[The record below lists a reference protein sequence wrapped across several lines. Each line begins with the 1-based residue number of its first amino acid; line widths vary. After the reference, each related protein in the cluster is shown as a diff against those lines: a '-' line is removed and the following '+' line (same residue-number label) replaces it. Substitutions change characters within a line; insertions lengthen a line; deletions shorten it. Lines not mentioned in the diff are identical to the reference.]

1 LDAASYCVGSKG
13 LRIGAE
19 IGNIRR
25 TRMQAEQIAQA
36 LGNAKK
42 VGNGWLASCPV
53 SSHGQGNG
61 DRNPSLSV
69 TEGEDGKPLFFCHG
83 GCDQETV
90 FHAVKDYGLLP
101 DLPNP
106 TDFLTQLKP
115 LPKQEPV
122 LEQEW
127 HYTDEDGVTQHV
139 KQRYK
144 TADSKGKSYKQYRVD
159 ENGRR
164 HASMTG
170 ANIVPYQ
177 LPEIEFARKTGRTV
191 FLCEGEKAAD
201 AIRSIGAYATCTHN
215 GASNFPEDVVKYFV
229 GLTVAVVPDNDV
241 VGWEYA
247 RKAVKALKTV
257 TKSIRVVDLG
267 LEEIKE
273 DAYEFVHKYGKV
285 KEDLVEITKAT
296 PSIQNE
302 TDVTTPA
309 RLLGVAETQESQE
322 LELPQ
327 QPLQREGFKLEAWD
341 DIEDEP
347 VEWLIQG
354 VIPQRSFVALYAPP
368 ASFKSFVALDIAE
381 CIATGRQFL
390 GHEIAKQGAVLY
402 IAGEGHGGIGTRIK
416 ALKTHHNTPKG
427 APVYFL
433 RRQVNLRSSQT
444 DLKDLVNAIDELKA
458 IHEIEFKMIIIDTL
472 ARAFGGGNEN
482 ASEDMGAFITA
493 AGAIQGKYECSL
505 LVVHHA
511 GKDATK
517 GLRGHSSLL
526 GAVDTELEIIRIEG
540 AQPPK
545 GILHISKQKDG
556 EDGQRIGFKMVE
568 VTTGSS
574 GVIDFEGTS
583 SLAVE
588 ADEEM
593 DTDRPNQATPP
604 NRTGAGMNQ
613 RLALSCLHDAIKKY
627 GEMQVVDGMRNKCIK
642 IDQWRDEFKKRMGS
656 DVMPDTLKKAWYRVK
671 ADLADSQKVIIYGDL
686 CWAVYADDDDAKS
699 SNSVVVQI
707 KK

>member
-1 LDAASYCVGSKG
+1 
-13 LRIGAE
+13 
-19 IGNIRR
+19 
-25 TRMQAEQIAQA
+25 MQAEQIAQA

-42 VGNGWLASCPV
+42 VNGQWMASCPV

-61 DRNPSLSV
+61 DRNPSLCVSE
-69 TEGEDGKPLFFCHG
+69 TDEGKPLFKCFS
-83 GCDQETV
+83 GCSQDEV
-90 FHAVKDYGLLP
+90 FHAIKNYGLLK
-101 DLPNP
+101 DLHNP
-106 TDFLTQLKP
+106 TDFLTQIKP
-115 LPKQEPV
+115 LPKHEPV

-127 HYTDEDGVTQHV
+127 HYTDEAGVVQHI

-144 TADSKGKSYKQYRVD
+144 TFDAKGKTYKQYRVD

-170 ANIVPYQ
+170 ANIVPYN
-177 LPEIEFARKTGRTV
+177 LPEVDFARKTGRTV

-201 AIRSIGAYATCTHN
+201 ALKSLGVVATCTHN
-215 GASNFPEDVVKYFV
+215 GASSFPEDVVKHLV
-229 GLTVAVVPDNDV
+229 GLTIAIVPDNDT

-247 RKAVKALKTV
+247 RKAVASLKSV
-257 TKSIRVVDLG
+257 TKSIRVVDLQ
-267 LEEIKE
+267 LKEIKE
-273 DAYEFVHKYGKV
+273 DAYEFVYKYGGDKDRLV
-285 KEDLVEITKAT
+285 DLTKAT
-296 PSIQNE
+296 QAVTSE
-302 TDVTTPA
+302 MDVTTPA
-309 RLLGVAETQESQE
+309 RLLGVAETQETQE

-327 QPLQREGFKLEAWD
+327 VPLQREGFKLEAWD

-381 CIATGRQFL
+381 CIATGRPFL
-390 GHEIAKQGAVLY
+390 GHEISKQGAVLY

-444 DLKDLVNAIDELKA
+444 DLKDLVAAIDDLKA
-458 IHEIEFKMIIIDTL
+458 IHDINFEMIIIDTL

-556 EDGQRIGFKMVE
+556 EDGQRIGFKMIE
-568 VTTGSS
+568 VSS
-574 GVIDFEGTS
+574 SNLNIANSKETS

-588 ADEEM
+588 PDKEL
-593 DTDRPNQATPP
+593 DTSVKQKVKQNPPDATG
-604 NRTGAGMNQ
+604 NGRNQ
-613 RLALSCLHDAIKKY
+613 RLAMECLQEVVAEKGFMRDSIKCVGLGYWEERFRQKK
-627 GEMQVVDGMRNKCIK
+627 GTSIAKKSVD
-642 IDQWRDEFKKRMGS
+642 
-656 DVMPDTLKKAWYRVK
+656 KAWKEVQE
-671 ADLADSQKVIIYGDL
+671 DLVDYKKVVINRDI
-686 CWAVYADDDDAKS
+686 CWIVYEDKNATEFEKEEEYYDA
-699 SNSVVVQI
+699 
-707 KK
+707 

>member
-1 LDAASYCVGSKG
+1 
-13 LRIGAE
+13 
-19 IGNIRR
+19 
-25 TRMQAEQIAQA
+25 MQAEQIAQA

-42 VGNGWLASCPV
+42 VNGQWMASCPV

-61 DRNPSLSV
+61 DRNPSLCVSE
-69 TEGEDGKPLFFCHG
+69 TDEGKPLFKCFS
-83 GCDQETV
+83 GCSQESV
-90 FHAVKDYGLLP
+90 FNAVKDYGLLP

-106 TDFLTQLKP
+106 TDFLTQIKP
-115 LPKQEPV
+115 LPKQQEPV

-127 HYTDEDGVTQHV
+127 HYTDEDGVVQHI

-144 TADSKGKSYKQYRVD
+144 TFDSKGKTYKQYRVD

-170 ANIVPYQ
+170 ANIVPYN
-177 LPEIEFARKTGRTV
+177 LPEVDFARKTGRTV

-201 AIRSIGAYATCTHN
+201 ALKSLGVVATCTHN
-215 GASNFPEDVVKYFV
+215 GASNFPEDVVKHLV
-229 GLTVAVVPDNDV
+229 GLTIAIVPDNDT

-247 RKAVKALKTV
+247 RKAVAALKSV
-257 TKSIRVVDLG
+257 TKSIRVVDLQ
-267 LEEIKE
+267 LNEIKE
-273 DAYEFVHKYGKV
+273 DAYEFVHKYHGDKDRLV
-285 KEDLVEITKAT
+285 DLTKAT
-296 PSIQNE
+296 QAVISE
-302 TDVTTPA
+302 LDVTTPA
-309 RLLGVAETQESQE
+309 RLFGVAETPVSQE
-322 LELPQ
+322 LELPAVT
-327 QPLQREGFKLEAWD
+327 PVREGFKLEAWD

-347 VEWLIQG
+347 VEWLVQG

-381 CIATGRQFL
+381 CIATGRAFL
-390 GHEIAKQGAVLY
+390 GNQISKQGAVLY

-416 ALKTHHNTPKG
+416 ALKIHHGTPEG
-427 APVYFL
+427 TPVYFL

-444 DLKDLVNAIDELKA
+444 DLKDLVQAIDDLKA
-458 IHEIEFKMIIIDTL
+458 IHEIHFEMIIIDTL

-556 EDGQRIGFKMVE
+556 EDGQRIGFRMVE

-574 GVIDFEGTS
+574 GVIDFEGAS

-588 ADEEM
+588 LDGEM
-593 DTDRPNQATPP
+593 DTDRPNQAIPP

-613 RLALSCLHDAIKKY
+613 RLALSCLHDAIKKF

-656 DVMPDTLKKAWYRVK
+656 DVMPATLNKAWYRVK
-671 ADLADSQKVIIYGDL
+671 ADLADLQKVIIYGEL
-686 CWAVYADDDDAKS
+686 CWAVYADDDGAKS

>member
-1 LDAASYCVGSKG
+1 
-13 LRIGAE
+13 
-19 IGNIRR
+19 
-25 TRMQAEQIAQA
+25 MQAEQIAQA

-42 VGNGWLASCPV
+42 VNGQWMASCPV

-61 DRNPSLSV
+61 DRNPSLCVSE
-69 TEGEDGKPLFFCHG
+69 TDEGKPLFKCFS
-83 GCDQETV
+83 GCSQEEV
-90 FHAVKDYGLLP
+90 FNAIKHYGLLP

-115 LPKQEPV
+115 IQKQEPV

-127 HYTDEDGVTQHV
+127 HYTDEDGVVQHI

-144 TADSKGKSYKQYRVD
+144 TFDLKGKTYKQFRVD

-170 ANIVPYQ
+170 ANIVPYN
-177 LPEIEFARKTGRTV
+177 LPEVDFARKTGRTV

-201 AIRSIGAYATCTHN
+201 ALKTIGVVATCTHN
-215 GASNFPEDVVKYFV
+215 GASSFPEDVVKHLV
-229 GLTVAVVPDNDV
+229 GLTIAIVPDNDT

-247 RKAVKALKTV
+247 RKAVAALKSV

-273 DAYEFVHKYGKV
+273 DAYEFVYKYGGDKDRLV
-285 KEDLVEITKAT
+285 DLTKAT
-296 PSIQNE
+296 QAVTSE
-302 TDVTTPA
+302 LDVTTPA
-309 RLLGVAETQESQE
+309 RLIGVAETPVTEE

-327 QPLQREGFKLEAWD
+327 APPVREGFKLEAWD

-347 VEWLIQG
+347 VEWLVQG
-354 VIPQRSFVALYAPP
+354 VIPQKSFVALYAPP
-368 ASFKSFVALDIAE
+368 ASFKSFIALDIAE
-381 CIATGRQFL
+381 CIATGRAFL
-390 GHEIAKQGAVLY
+390 GNQIAKQGAVLY
-402 IAGEGHGGIGTRIK
+402 IAGEGHGGIGSRIK
-416 ALKTHHNTPKG
+416 ALKIHHGTPEG
-427 APVYFL
+427 TPVYFL

-444 DLKDLVNAIDELKA
+444 DLKDLVQAIDDLKA
-458 IHEIEFKMIIIDTL
+458 IHEINFELIIIDTL

-493 AGAIQGKYECSL
+493 AGAIQGRYECGL

-556 EDGQRIGFKMVE
+556 EDGQHIGFRMVE
-568 VTTGSS
+568 VTIGSS
-574 GVIDFEGTS
+574 GIVDFEGAS

-588 ADEEM
+588 AD
-593 DTDRPNQATPP
+593 DQAINDRKESMKPPDKKGKGTNQKT
-604 NRTGAGMNQ
+604 
-613 RLALSCLHDAIKKY
+613 ALTSLHEAIAKF
-627 GEMQVVDGMRNKCIK
+627 GEMQTINGMRNKCIK
-642 IDQWRDEFKKRMGS
+642 LEQWRSEFKARLGS
-656 DVMPDTLKKAWYRVK
+656 DVMPDTLKKAWGRVK
-671 ADLADSQKVIIYGDL
+671 LDLVEMQKVVIYGDM
-686 CWAVYADDDDAKS
+686 CWAVFEENDDAKQ
-699 SNSVVVQI
+699 SNSVVSLV

>member
-1 LDAASYCVGSKG
+1 
-13 LRIGAE
+13 
-19 IGNIRR
+19 
-25 TRMQAEQIAQA
+25 MQAEQIAQA

-42 VGNGWLASCPV
+42 VNGQWMASCPV

-61 DRNPSLSV
+61 DRNPSLCVSE
-69 TEGEDGKPLFFCHG
+69 TDEGKPLFKCFS
-83 GCDQETV
+83 GCSQESV
-90 FHAVKDYGLLP
+90 FNAVKDYGLLD

-106 TDFLTQLKP
+106 TDFLTQIKP
-115 LPKQEPV
+115 LPKQQEPV

-127 HYTDEDGVTQHV
+127 HYTDEDGVVQHI

-144 TADSKGKSYKQYRVD
+144 TFDAKGKTYKQYRVD

-170 ANIVPYQ
+170 ANIVPYN
-177 LPEIEFARKTGRTV
+177 LPEVDFARKTGRTV

-201 AIRSIGAYATCTHN
+201 ALKSLGVVATCTHN
-215 GASNFPEDVVKYFV
+215 GASNFPEDVVKHLV
-229 GLTVAVVPDNDV
+229 GLTIAIIPDNDA

-247 RKAVKALKTV
+247 RKAVAALKSV

-273 DAYEFVHKYGKV
+273 DAYEFVHKYGGDKDRLV
-285 KEDLVEITKAT
+285 DLTKAT
-296 PSIQNE
+296 QAIQSE
-302 TDVTTPA
+302 SDVTTPA
-309 RLLGVAETQESQE
+309 RLIGVADTPVSEE

-347 VEWLIQG
+347 VEWLVQG

-368 ASFKSFVALDIAE
+368 ASFKSFIALDIAE
-381 CIATGRQFL
+381 CIATGRAFL
-390 GHEIAKQGAVLY
+390 GNEITRQGAVLY

-416 ALKTHHNTPKG
+416 ALKIHHGTPEG
-427 APVYFL
+427 TPVYFL
-433 RRQVNLRSSQT
+433 RRQVNLRSSKT
-444 DLKDLVNAIDELKA
+444 DLQDLVQAIDDLKA
-458 IHEIEFKMIIIDTL
+458 IHEIHFEMIIIDTL

-556 EDGQRIGFKMVE
+556 EDGQRIGFKMIE

-574 GVIDFEGTS
+574 GIVDFEGAS

-593 DTDRPNQATPP
+593 DTDRPNQAIPP
-604 NRTGAGMNQ
+604 NRTGAGLNQ
-613 RLALSCLHDAIKKY
+613 RLALSCLHDAIKKF

-656 DVMPDTLKKAWYRVK
+656 DVMPATLNKAWYRVK
-671 ADLADSQKVIIYGDL
+671 ADLADLQKVIIYGEL
-686 CWAVYADDDDAKS
+686 CWAVYADDDGAKS

>member
-1 LDAASYCVGSKG
+1 
-13 LRIGAE
+13 
-19 IGNIRR
+19 
-25 TRMQAEQIAQA
+25 MQAEQIAQA

-42 VGNGWLASCPV
+42 VNGQWMASCPV

-61 DRNPSLSV
+61 DKNPSLCV
-69 TEGEDGKPLFFCHG
+69 TENDEGKPLFKCFS
-83 GCDQETV
+83 GCSQESV
-90 FHAVKDYGLLP
+90 FQAVKDYGLLE

-106 TDFLTQLKP
+106 TDFLTQIKP
-115 LPKQEPV
+115 LNPIKPPE

-127 HYTDEDGVTQHV
+127 HYTDEDGVVQHI

-144 TADSKGKSYKQYRVD
+144 TFDAKGKTYKQFRVD

-170 ANIVPYQ
+170 ANIVPYN
-177 LPEIEFARKTGRTV
+177 LPEVDFARKTGRTV

-201 AIRSIGAYATCTHN
+201 ALKTIGVVATCTHN
-215 GASNFPEDVVKYFV
+215 GASSFPEDVVKHLV
-229 GLTVAVVPDNDV
+229 GLTIAIVPDNDT

-247 RKAVKALKTV
+247 RKAVAALKAV

-267 LEEIKE
+267 LQEIKE
-273 DAYEFVHKYGKV
+273 DAFEFVYKYGGDKDRLV
-285 KEDLVEITKAT
+285 DLTKAT
-296 PSIQNE
+296 QAVASE
-302 TDVTTPA
+302 LDVTTPA
-309 RLLGVAETQESQE
+309 RLNNFIETPVTEE

-327 QPLQREGFKLEAWD
+327 VPLQREGFKLEAWD
-341 DIEDEP
+341 SIEDEP
-347 VEWLIQG
+347 VEWLVQG

-368 ASFKSFVALDIAE
+368 ASFKSFIALDIAE
-381 CIATGRQFL
+381 CIATGRAFL
-390 GHEIAKQGAVLY
+390 GNEITRQGAVLY
-402 IAGEGHGGIGTRIK
+402 IAGEGHGGIGSRIK
-416 ALKTHHNTPKG
+416 ALKTHHNTPENT
-427 APVYFL
+427 PVYFL
-433 RRQVNLRSSQT
+433 RRQVNLRSSKT
-444 DLKDLVNAIDELKA
+444 DLQDLVDAIDDLKA
-458 IHEIEFKMIIIDTL
+458 IHDINFELIIIDTL

-493 AGAIQGKYECSL
+493 AGAIQGRYECGL

-556 EDGQRIGFKMVE
+556 EDGQRIGFRMVE
-568 VTTGSS
+568 VTTGST
-574 GVIDFEGTS
+574 GIIDFEGTS

-588 ADEEM
+588 AD
-593 DTDRPNQATPP
+593 DQAINDRKESMKPPDKKGKGTNQKI
-604 NRTGAGMNQ
+604 
-613 RLALSCLHDAIKKY
+613 ALTSLHEAIAKF
-627 GEMQVVDGMRNKCIK
+627 GEMQTINGMRNKCIK
-642 IDQWRDEFKKRMGS
+642 IEQWRSEFKARIGS
-656 DVMPDTLKKAWYRVK
+656 DVSQETLKKAWQRVK
-671 ADLADSQKVIIYGDL
+671 LDLVEMEKVTIYDDM
-686 CWAVYADDDDAKS
+686 CWAVFEEKEDAKQV
-699 SNSVVVQI
+699 NSVVALV

>member
-1 LDAASYCVGSKG
+1 
-13 LRIGAE
+13 
-19 IGNIRR
+19 
-25 TRMQAEQIAQA
+25 MQAEQIAQA

-42 VGNGWLASCPV
+42 VNGQWMASCPV

-61 DRNPSLSV
+61 DRNPSLCVSE
-69 TEGEDGKPLFFCHG
+69 TDEGKPLFKCFS
-83 GCDQETV
+83 GCSQESV
-90 FHAVKDYGLLP
+90 FNAVKDYGLLP

-106 TDFLTQLKP
+106 TDFLTQIKP
-115 LPKQEPV
+115 LPKQQEPV

-127 HYTDEDGVTQHV
+127 HYTDEDGVVQHI

-144 TADSKGKSYKQYRVD
+144 TFDAKGKTYKQYRVD

-170 ANIVPYQ
+170 ANIVPYN
-177 LPEIEFARKTGRTV
+177 LPEVDFARKTGRTV

-201 AIRSIGAYATCTHN
+201 ALKSLGVVATCTHN
-215 GASNFPEDVVKYFV
+215 GASNFPEDVVKHLV
-229 GLTVAVVPDNDV
+229 GLTIAIVPDNDT

-247 RKAVKALKTV
+247 RKAVAALKSV

-273 DAYEFVHKYGKV
+273 DAYEFVYKYGGDKDRLV
-285 KEDLVEITKAT
+285 DLTKAT
-296 PSIQNE
+296 QAVTSE
-302 TDVTTPA
+302 LDVTTPA
-309 RLLGVAETQESQE
+309 RLNNSVETQETQE
-322 LELPQ
+322 LELPAVT
-327 QPLQREGFKLEAWD
+327 PVREGFKLEAWD

-347 VEWLIQG
+347 VEWLVQG

-381 CIATGRQFL
+381 CIATGRPFL
-390 GHEIAKQGAVLY
+390 GNQISKRGAVLY

-416 ALKTHHNTPKG
+416 ALKIHHGTPEG
-427 APVYFL
+427 TPVYFL

-444 DLKDLVNAIDELKA
+444 DLKDLVAAIDDLKA
-458 IHEIEFKMIIIDTL
+458 IHEIHFEMIIIDTL

-574 GVIDFEGTS
+574 GIVDFEGAS

-593 DTDRPNQATPP
+593 DTDRPNQAIPP

-613 RLALSCLHDAIKKY
+613 RLALSCLHDAIKKF

-656 DVMPDTLKKAWYRVK
+656 DVMPATLNKAWYRVK
-671 ADLADSQKVIIYGDL
+671 ADLADLQKVIIYGEL
-686 CWAVYADDDDAKS
+686 CWAVYADDDGAKS

>member
-1 LDAASYCVGSKG
+1 
-13 LRIGAE
+13 
-19 IGNIRR
+19 
-25 TRMQAEQIAQA
+25 MQAEQIAQA

-115 LPKQEPV
+115 LPKHEPV

-127 HYTDEDGVTQHV
+127 HYTDEDGVTQHI

-144 TADSKGKSYKQYRVD
+144 TFDSKGKTYKQYRVD
-159 ENGRR
+159 EQGRK

-170 ANIVPYQ
+170 ANIVLYQ

-215 GASNFPEDVVKYFV
+215 GAGSFPEDVVKYFV
-229 GLTVAVVPDNDV
+229 GLTVAVVPDNDT

-267 LEEIKE
+267 LEEVKE

-296 PSIQNE
+296 PSIQSE
-302 TDVTTPA
+302 SDVTTPA
-309 RLLGVAETQESQE
+309 RLIGVVETQETQE

-390 GHEIAKQGAVLY
+390 GHEISKQGAVLY

-416 ALKTHHNTPKG
+416 ALKTHHGTPEG
-427 APVYFL
+427 TPVYFL

-444 DLKDLVNAIDELKA
+444 DLKDLVAAIDDLKA
-458 IHEIEFKMIIIDTL
+458 IHEIHFEMIIIDTL

-556 EDGQRIGFKMVE
+556 EDGQRIGFRMVE
-568 VTTGSS
+568 VSS
-574 GVIDFEGTS
+574 TSGGVVDFESGDS

-588 ADEEM
+588 ADADM
-593 DTDRPNQATPP
+593 DTDRINQSAPP

-671 ADLADSQKVIIYGDL
+671 ADLADLQKVIIYGDL
-686 CWAVYADDDDAKS
+686 CWAVYADDDGAKT

>member
-1 LDAASYCVGSKG
+1 
-13 LRIGAE
+13 
-19 IGNIRR
+19 
-25 TRMQAEQIAQA
+25 MQAEQIAQA
-36 LGNAKK
+36 LGNARR
-42 VGNGWLASCPV
+42 VNGQWMASCPV

-61 DRNPSLSV
+61 DRNPSLCVSE
-69 TEGEDGKPLFFCHG
+69 TDEGKPLFKCFS
-83 GCDQETV
+83 GCSQESV
-90 FHAVKDYGLLP
+90 FNAVKDYGLLP

-106 TDFLTQLKP
+106 TDFLTQIKP
-115 LPKQEPV
+115 LPKQQEPV

-127 HYTDEDGVTQHV
+127 HYTDEDGVVQHI

-144 TADSKGKSYKQYRVD
+144 TFDSKGKTYKQYRVD

-170 ANIVPYQ
+170 ANIVPYN
-177 LPEIEFARKTGRTV
+177 LPEVDFARKTGRTV

-201 AIRSIGAYATCTHN
+201 ALKSLGVVATCTHN
-215 GASNFPEDVVKYFV
+215 GASNFPEDVVKHLV
-229 GLTVAVVPDNDV
+229 GLTIAIVPDNDT

-247 RKAVKALKTV
+247 RKAVAALKSV

-267 LEEIKE
+267 LQEIKE
-273 DAYEFVHKYGKV
+273 DAYEFVHKYGGDKDRLV
-285 KEDLVEITKAT
+285 DLTKAT
-296 PSIQNE
+296 QAVVSE
-302 TDVTTPA
+302 LDVTTPA
-309 RLLGVAETQESQE
+309 RLLGVAETQETQE

-327 QPLQREGFKLEAWD
+327 APLQREGFKLEAWD

-347 VEWLIQG
+347 VEWLVQG

-381 CIATGRQFL
+381 CIATGRAFL
-390 GHEIAKQGAVLY
+390 GNEITRRGAVLY

-416 ALKTHHNTPKG
+416 ALKIHHGTPEG
-427 APVYFL
+427 TPVYFL

-444 DLKDLVNAIDELKA
+444 DLKDLVQAIDDLKA
-458 IHEIEFKMIIIDTL
+458 MNDINFEMIIIDTL

-556 EDGQRIGFKMVE
+556 EDGQHIGFRMVE

-574 GVIDFEGTS
+574 GVIDFEGAS

-588 ADEEM
+588 AD
-593 DTDRPNQATPP
+593 DQAINDRKESMKPPDKTGKGTNQKT
-604 NRTGAGMNQ
+604 
-613 RLALSCLHDAIKKY
+613 ALTSLHEAIAKF
-627 GEMQVVDGMRNKCIK
+627 GEMQTINGMRNKCIK
-642 IDQWRDEFKKRMGS
+642 LEQWRSEFKARLGS
-656 DVMPDTLKKAWYRVK
+656 DVMPDTLKKAWGRVK
-671 ADLADSQKVIIYGDL
+671 LDLVEMQKVVIYGDM
-686 CWAVYADDDDAKS
+686 CWAVFEENDDAKQ
-699 SNSVVVQI
+699 SNSVVTLV

>member
-1 LDAASYCVGSKG
+1 
-13 LRIGAE
+13 
-19 IGNIRR
+19 
-25 TRMQAEQIAQA
+25 
-36 LGNAKK
+36 
-42 VGNGWLASCPV
+42 V
-53 SSHGQGNG
+53 SET
-61 DRNPSLSV
+61 D
-69 TEGEDGKPLFFCHG
+69 EGKPLFKCFS
-83 GCDQETV
+83 GCSQESV
-90 FHAVKDYGLLP
+90 FNAVKDYGLLD

-106 TDFLTQLKP
+106 TDFLTQIKP
-115 LPKQEPV
+115 LPKPQEPV

-127 HYTDEDGVTQHV
+127 HYTDEDGVVQHI

-144 TADSKGKSYKQYRVD
+144 TFDAKGKTYKQFRVD

-170 ANIVPYQ
+170 ANIVPYN
-177 LPEIEFARKTGRTV
+177 LPEVDFARKTGRTV

-201 AIRSIGAYATCTHN
+201 ALKSLGVVATCTHN
-215 GASNFPEDVVKYFV
+215 GASSFPEDVVKHLV
-229 GLTVAVVPDNDV
+229 GLTIAIVPDNDT

-247 RKAVKALKTV
+247 RKAVAALKSV

-273 DAYEFVHKYGKV
+273 DAYEFVHKYGGDKDRLV
-285 KEDLVEITKAT
+285 DLTKAT
-296 PSIQNE
+296 QAIASE
-302 TDVTTPA
+302 LDVTTPA
-309 RLLGVAETQESQE
+309 RLIEYSQPEEKAE
-322 LELPQ
+322 LELPAVT
-327 QPLQREGFKLEAWD
+327 PVREGFRLEAWD

-354 VIPQRSFVALYAPP
+354 VIPQKSFVALYAPP
-368 ASFKSFVALDIAE
+368 ASFKSFIALDIAE
-381 CIATGRQFL
+381 CIATGREFL
-390 GHEIAKQGAVLY
+390 GNQITRRGAVLY
-402 IAGEGHGGIGTRIK
+402 IAGEGHGGIGSRIK
-416 ALKTHHNTPKG
+416 ALKTHHATPVG

-433 RRQVNLRSSQT
+433 RRQVNLRSSKT
-444 DLKDLVNAIDELKA
+444 DLQDLVNAIDDLKA
-458 IHEIEFKMIIIDTL
+458 IHEINFELIIIDTL

-493 AGAIQGKYECSL
+493 AGAIQGRYECGL

-574 GVIDFEGTS
+574 GVIDFEGAS

-588 ADEEM
+588 VDGEL
-593 DTDRPNQATPP
+593 DTTVKQKVKATPP
-604 NRTGAGMNQ
+604 NRKLKGHAQT
-613 RLALSCLHDAIKKY
+613 LFDSLHIAIKKF
-627 GEMQVVDGMRNKCIK
+627 GEMQVVDGMRNKCITL
-642 IDQWRDEFKKRMGS
+642 DQWKAEFRKKVIHGMSESTFTRTF
-656 DVMPDTLKKAWYRVK
+656 DRVK
-671 ADLADSQKVIIYGDL
+671 LNLDNEKKVVINDPL
-686 CWAVYADDDDAKS
+686 VWAVFEENNDHKDNVISLNK
-699 SNSVVVQI
+699 
-707 KK
+707 

>member
-1 LDAASYCVGSKG
+1 
-13 LRIGAE
+13 
-19 IGNIRR
+19 
-25 TRMQAEQIAQA
+25 MQAEQIAQA

-42 VGNGWLASCPV
+42 VNGQWMASCPV

-61 DRNPSLSV
+61 DRNPSLCVSE
-69 TEGEDGKPLFFCHG
+69 TDEGKPLFKCFS
-83 GCDQETV
+83 GCSQESV
-90 FHAVKDYGLLP
+90 FNAVKDFGLLP

-106 TDFLTQLKP
+106 TDFLTQIKP
-115 LPKQEPV
+115 LPKQQEPV

-127 HYTDEDGVTQHV
+127 HYTDEAGVVQHI

-144 TADSKGKSYKQYRVD
+144 TFDSKGKTYKQYRVD
-159 ENGRR
+159 ESGRR

-170 ANIVPYQ
+170 ANIVPYN
-177 LPEIEFARKTGRTV
+177 LPEVDFARKTGRTV

-201 AIRSIGAYATCTHN
+201 ALKSLGVVATCTHN
-215 GASNFPEDVVKYFV
+215 GASSFPEDVVKHLV
-229 GLTVAVVPDNDV
+229 GLTIAIVPDNDT

-247 RKAVKALKTV
+247 RKAVAALKSV
-257 TKSIRVVDLG
+257 TKSIRVVDLQ
-267 LEEIKE
+267 LKEIKE
-273 DAYEFVHKYGKV
+273 DAYEFVHKYGGDKDRLV
-285 KEDLVEITKAT
+285 DLTKAT
-296 PSIQNE
+296 QAVVSE
-302 TDVTTPA
+302 LDVTTPA
-309 RLLGVAETQESQE
+309 RLLGVVETQETQE
-322 LELPQ
+322 LELTQ

-390 GHEIAKQGAVLY
+390 GHEISKQGAVLY

-416 ALKTHHNTPKG
+416 ALKTHHGTPEG
-427 APVYFL
+427 TPVYFL

-444 DLKDLVNAIDELKA
+444 DLKDLVAAIDDLKA
-458 IHEIEFKMIIIDTL
+458 IHDINFEMIIIDTL

-556 EDGQRIGFKMVE
+556 EDGQRIGFRMVE
-568 VTTGSS
+568 VSS
-574 GVIDFEGTS
+574 TSGGVVDFESGDS

-588 ADEEM
+588 ADDEAINERKESM
-593 DTDRPNQATPP
+593 KPPDKKGKGTNQKI
-604 NRTGAGMNQ
+604 
-613 RLALSCLHDAIKKY
+613 ALTSLHEAIAKF
-627 GEMQVVDGMRNKCIK
+627 GEMQTINGMRNKCIK
-642 IDQWRDEFKKRMGS
+642 IEQWRVEFKARLGS
-656 DVMPDTLKKAWYRVK
+656 DVHPETLKKAWQRVK
-671 ADLADSQKVIIYGDL
+671 LDLVEMEKVVIYDDM
-686 CWAVYADDDDAKS
+686 CWAVFEEKDDAKQ
-699 SNSVVVQI
+699 SNSVVSLV

>member
-1 LDAASYCVGSKG
+1 
-13 LRIGAE
+13 
-19 IGNIRR
+19 
-25 TRMQAEQIAQA
+25 MQAEQIARA

-42 VGNGWLASCPV
+42 VNGQWMASCPV

-61 DRNPSLSV
+61 DRNPSLCV
-69 TEGEDGKPLFFCHG
+69 TENDEGKPLFKCFS
-83 GCDQETV
+83 GCSQESV
-90 FHAVKDYGLLP
+90 FQAVKDYGLLP

-115 LPKQEPV
+115 IQKQEPV

-127 HYTDEDGVTQHV
+127 HYTDEDGVVQHI

-144 TADSKGKSYKQYRVD
+144 TFDAKGKTYKQFRVD

-164 HASMTG
+164 HASMMG
-170 ANIVPYQ
+170 ANIVPYN
-177 LPEIEFARKTGRTV
+177 LPEVDFARKTGRTV

-201 AIRSIGAYATCTHN
+201 ALKTIGVVATCTHN
-215 GASNFPEDVVKYFV
+215 GASNFPEDVVKHLV
-229 GLTVAVVPDNDV
+229 GLTIAIVPDNDT

-247 RKAVKALKTV
+247 RKAVSALKAV
-257 TKSIRVVDLG
+257 TKSIRVVDLQ
-267 LEEIKE
+267 LQEPKE
-273 DAYEFVHKYGKV
+273 DAYEFVYKYGGDKDRLV
-285 KEDLVEITKAT
+285 DLTKAT
-296 PSIQNE
+296 QTIQSE
-302 TDVTTPA
+302 LDVTTPA
-309 RLLGVAETQESQE
+309 RLIGVTETPETVS
-322 LELPQ
+322 LELLAVTPT
-327 QPLQREGFKLEAWD
+327 REGFKLEAWD

-354 VIPQRSFVALYAPP
+354 VIPQKSFVALYAPP
-368 ASFKSFVALDIAE
+368 ASFKSFIALDIAE
-381 CIATGRQFL
+381 CIATGRAFL
-390 GHEIAKQGAVLY
+390 GNEITRKGAVLY
-402 IAGEGHGGIGTRIK
+402 IAGEGHGGIGSRIK
-416 ALKTHHNTPKG
+416 ALKTHHNTPENT
-427 APVYFL
+427 PVYFL
-433 RRQVNLRSSQT
+433 RRQVNLRSSKT
-444 DLKDLVNAIDELKA
+444 DLQDLVNAIDDLKA
-458 IHEIEFKMIIIDTL
+458 INDIELELIIIDTL

-493 AGAIQGKYECSL
+493 AGAIQGRYECGL

-574 GVIDFEGTS
+574 GIIDFEGTS

-588 ADEEM
+588 HDDEM
-593 DTDRPNQATPP
+593 DTERKSAKPPEKKGKGTNQK
-604 NRTGAGMNQ
+604 
-613 RLALSCLHDAIKKY
+613 LALNSLHEAIAKF
-627 GEMQVVDGMRNKCIK
+627 GEMQTINGMRNKCIK
-642 IDQWRDEFKKRMGS
+642 IEQWRSEFKARIGS
-656 DVMPDTLKKAWYRVK
+656 DVSPETLKKAWQRVK
-671 ADLADSQKVIIYGDL
+671 LDLVEMEKVVIYDDM
-686 CWAVYADDDDAKS
+686 CWAVFEEKEDAKQV
-699 SNSVVVQI
+699 NSVVALV

>member
-1 LDAASYCVGSKG
+1 
-13 LRIGAE
+13 
-19 IGNIRR
+19 
-25 TRMQAEQIAQA
+25 MQAEQIAQA

-42 VGNGWLASCPV
+42 VNGQWMASCPV

-61 DRNPSLSV
+61 DRNPSLCV
-69 TEGEDGKPLFFCHG
+69 TENDEGKPLFKCYG
-83 GCDQETV
+83 GCSQDSV
-90 FHAVKDYGLLP
+90 FQAVRDFGLLP

-115 LPKQEPV
+115 IQKQDPV

-127 HYTDEDGVTQHV
+127 HYTDEDGVTQHI

-144 TADSKGKSYKQYRVD
+144 TFDAKGKTYKQFRVD
-159 ENGRR
+159 EQGRR

-170 ANIVPYQ
+170 ANIVPYN
-177 LPEIEFARKTGRTV
+177 LPEVDFARKTGRTV

-201 AIRSIGAYATCTHN
+201 ALKTIGVVATCTHN
-215 GASNFPEDVVKYFV
+215 GASSFPEDVVKHLV
-229 GLTVAVVPDNDV
+229 GLTIAIVPDNDT

-247 RKAVKALKTV
+247 RKAVAALKSV
-257 TKSIRVVDLG
+257 TKSIRVIDLG
-267 LEEIKE
+267 LQEIKE
-273 DAYEFVHKYGKV
+273 DAYEFVHKYGGDKDRLV
-285 KEDLVEITKAT
+285 DLTKAT
-296 PSIQNE
+296 QAIQSE
-302 TDVTTPA
+302 SDVTTPA
-309 RLLGVAETQESQE
+309 RLIGVAETPVMEE

-327 QPLQREGFKLEAWD
+327 VPLQREGFKLEAWD
-341 DIEDEP
+341 SIEDEP
-347 VEWLIQG
+347 VEWLVQG

-368 ASFKSFVALDIAE
+368 ASFKSFIALDIAE
-381 CIATGRQFL
+381 CIATGRAFL
-390 GHEIAKQGAVLY
+390 GNQITKQGAVLY
-402 IAGEGHGGIGTRIK
+402 IAGEGHGGIGSRIK
-416 ALKTHHNTPKG
+416 ALKTHHSTPVG

-433 RRQVNLRSSQT
+433 RRQVNLRSSKT
-444 DLKDLVNAIDELKA
+444 DLQDLVNAIDDLKA
-458 IHEIEFKMIIIDTL
+458 INEINFELIIIDTL

-493 AGAIQGKYECSL
+493 AGAIQGRYECGL

-568 VTTGSS
+568 VSTTS
-574 GVIDFEGTS
+574 GGVVDFESGTS

-588 ADEEM
+588 SDDQAIN
-593 DTDRPNQATPP
+593 DRKESMKPPEKKGKGTNQK
-604 NRTGAGMNQ
+604 
-613 RLALSCLHDAIKKY
+613 LALNSLHEAIAKF
-627 GEMQVVDGMRNKCIK
+627 GEMQTINGMRNKCIK
-642 IDQWRDEFKKRMGS
+642 IEQWRSEFKARIGS
-656 DVMPDTLKKAWYRVK
+656 DVSPDTLKKAWQRVK
-671 ADLADSQKVIIYGDL
+671 LDLVEMEKVVIYDDM
-686 CWAVYADDDDAKS
+686 CWAVFEEKEDAKQV
-699 SNSVVVQI
+699 NSVVALV

>member
-1 LDAASYCVGSKG
+1 
-13 LRIGAE
+13 
-19 IGNIRR
+19 
-25 TRMQAEQIAQA
+25 MQAEQIAQA
-36 LGNAKK
+36 LGNARR
-42 VGNGWLASCPV
+42 VNGQWMASCPV

-61 DRNPSLSV
+61 DRNPSLCVSE
-69 TEGEDGKPLFFCHG
+69 TDEGKPLFKCFS
-83 GCDQETV
+83 GCSQDEV
-90 FHAVKDYGLLP
+90 FHAIKDYGLLD

-106 TDFLTQLKP
+106 TDFLTQIKP
-115 LPKQEPV
+115 LPKPQEPV

-127 HYTDEDGVTQHV
+127 HYTDEDGVVQHI

-144 TADSKGKSYKQYRVD
+144 TFDSKGKTYKQYRVD

-170 ANIVPYQ
+170 ANIVPYN
-177 LPEIEFARKTGRTV
+177 LPEVDFARKTGRTV

-201 AIRSIGAYATCTHN
+201 ALKSLGVVATCTHN
-215 GASNFPEDVVKYFV
+215 GASSFPEDVVKHLV
-229 GLTVAVVPDNDV
+229 GLTIAIVPDNDL

-247 RKAVKALKTV
+247 RKAVAALKSV

-267 LEEIKE
+267 LQEIKE
-273 DAYEFVHKYGKV
+273 DAYEFVYKYHGDK
-285 KEDLVEITKAT
+285 DRLVDITKAT
-296 PSIQNE
+296 QAVTSE
-302 TDVTTPA
+302 LDVTTPA
-309 RLLGVAETQESQE
+309 RLNNSVETPVAEE

-347 VEWLIQG
+347 VEWLVQG

-381 CIATGRQFL
+381 CIATGRAFL
-390 GHEIAKQGAVLY
+390 GNQISKQGAVLY

-416 ALKTHHNTPKG
+416 ALKIHHGTPEG
-427 APVYFL
+427 TPVYFL

-444 DLKDLVNAIDELKA
+444 DLKDLVQAIDDLKA
-458 IHEIEFKMIIIDTL
+458 MNEINFEMIIIDTL

-556 EDGQRIGFKMVE
+556 EDGQHIGFRMVE

-588 ADEEM
+588 AD
-593 DTDRPNQATPP
+593 DQAINDRKESMKPPDKTGKGTNQKT
-604 NRTGAGMNQ
+604 
-613 RLALSCLHDAIKKY
+613 ALTSLHEAIAKF
-627 GEMQVVDGMRNKCIK
+627 GEMQTINGMRNKCIK
-642 IDQWRDEFKKRMGS
+642 LEQWRSEFKARLGS
-656 DVMPDTLKKAWYRVK
+656 DVMPDTLKKAWGRVK
-671 ADLADSQKVIIYGDL
+671 LDLVEMQKVVIYGDM
-686 CWAVYADDDDAKS
+686 CWAVFEENEDAKQ
-699 SNSVVVQI
+699 SNSVVTLV